1 MTATINTTVDTTEL
15 QHVAP
20 GELTIA
26 ENVRTSTLNITETW
40 IDNLRENG
48 VLVPVRATRDP
59 DGTLRVEDGQRRT
72 LGAIAAELPTIPVY
86 VIGDTLGGDEGTI
99 DRITGQLVTNDQRT
113 GLNQAERV
121 EAVNQLALIGVS
133 AAQIAKRTGTD
144 RATVDRSLK
153 IGTSQAARAALQT
166 PGDLTLD
173 HLAMLAD
180 FDGDE
185 QAQARIIQAFSGNRV
200 HVHARLIQ
208 ERADRAAYD
217 QHATEYAQQYAAE
230 HGTAYLSVL
239 PFNAN
244 GHYGATTETPDGE
257 TVYKLGYLYTENGT
271 GEAAELSNV
280 TDPARLWVSFSS
292 ETTYRTADGETV
304 EPWQVEDWQDPTEND
319 GIDPDTDE
327 PWEVDPDL
335 IDPATVAETTE
346 WTATWWVADP
356 AADSLARRSYNGQ
369 PIIPTGQDDATS
381 AEEEAEA
388 KKVARRQLIAFNKAA
403 DAAQTVRR
411 EHLTKLLT
419 RKTPPK
425 GAAELTAR
433 VMIAGGAGHRQV
445 SDPDVKSLAAKL
457 LGETS
462 YGSSW
467 ATKPMTPGRAQVIAL
482 AYALAAHETG
492 YDRDSH
498 RQESRHPAL
507 RDYLAFLVTT
517 GYTVAEVET
526 IITDQADRA
535 AVLAALKGEPLADD
549 SDDEDHTDE
558 CDVPDADDEEE

>member
-1 MTATINTTVDTTEL
+1 MTTTINTTADTTEL

-26 ENVRTSTLNITETW
+26 ENVRTSTLNITEAW

-86 VIGDTLGGDEGTI
+86 VIGDTLDGDEGTI

-153 IGTSQAARAALQT
+153 IGTSEAARAALQT

-185 QAQARIIQAFSGNRV
+185 HAQAQIMRAYSANRV

-208 ERADRAAYD
+208 ERADRAAYAE
-217 QHATEYAQQYAAE
+217 HTAEYSAQYAAE
-230 HGTAYLSVL
+230 HDGATPNVL
-239 PFNAN
+239 PFINDSY
-244 GHYGATTETPDGE
+244 YGATTETPDGE
-257 TVYKLGYLYTENGT
+257 TVYKLGSLYTENGT
-271 GEAAELSNV
+271 GEHAELANV
-280 TDPARLWVSFSS
+280 TDSARLWVSFSS
-292 ETTYRTADGETV
+292 DTAYRTADGETV
-304 EPWQVEDWQDPTEND
+304 EWWQVEEWQDPTENG
-319 GIDPDTDE
+319 GIDPDTGE
-327 PWEVDPDL
+327 PWEVDPDA
-335 IDPATVAETTE
+335 IDPSTVTQTTE

-369 PIIPTGQDDATS
+369 PITGQGDAAS

-433 VMIAGGAGHRQV
+433 VMIAGGAGSRQV

-498 RQESRHPAL
+498 RHESRHPAL
-507 RDYLAFLVTT
+507 RDYLAFLVST

-535 AVLAALKGEPLADD
+535 AVLAALKGEPTAVD
-549 SDDEDHTDE
+549 SDDEDDTNED
-558 CDVPDADDEEE
+558 DVPDTDDEE